1 MSNVERKHEL
11 VRSWLALLVTIAA
24 FGLSIGFVAI
34 WVRNHSEDGALCLAY
49 NLVFA
54 LLITSFAY
62 GNLLYQ
68 ATRIGYYVRLGR
80 HQRMTR
86 RTGSQTGSMRAPRRS
101 LSILI
106 PSYKEELVT
115 VKQTLYSAAFL
126 GYGNKTV
133 CLLLDDPVSPPGT
146 NDHQRTQATI
156 AMAEGLQA
164 GLKKLHREY
173 ADLHAAAEVRMT
185 HRVDPAAE
193 LENLASTYRLLARRL
208 RAMGERAAADTHTDR
223 LYVRTVFLDAAT
235 TYERRASDVLAMR
248 LDPFEERR
256 LVLAEY
262 AYIRDLFATEVNV
275 LQRKAFA
282 NLSQEPNKA
291 MNINSYIS
299 LMGGRFRIDVSGTRK
314 SVLVPVGTEEPADL
328 EVRETDYVITLDAD
342 SILDHSY
349 AATLIELMERRRN
362 RRVAVAQTPY
372 SAVAG
377 SNNLLERTAGA
388 TTDIQYIIHQGFT
401 HFGATYWVGANAL
414 LRKTALDDIAEAI
427 PGEPLV
433 RQYIQDRTVIED
445 TESTIDLINKRWTL
459 YNHPERLAYSATP
472 NDYGSLLIQRRRW
485 ANGGLIILPKL
496 LRYLFLKPSLRKVPE
511 GLMRVHYLASIAM
524 VNISLVVML
533 FVPLERVGFSIWVP
547 VTAIP
552 YFYLYNR
559 DLRLLGYDRREIF
572 RVYALNLLLIPINL
586 GGVLKSVQ
594 QMVTRSKIPFG
605 RTPKVGSHTS
615 APPLYYLVTYGLLV
629 YLLYAAA
636 VDLTGDRYLFA
647 GLLAVNTYFVAYGI
661 IVFVGLRET
670 VLDMKQLGGRVRR
683 LGGRWPRRALGNFA
697 AELLGVPR
705 LTTAPGATSRR
716 HGRTLLG
723 SATPR
728 WAPPAHEASL
738 RRAVNALAEPLPPVL
753 DLRVAHGGGRHQQPR
768 LPRSIPAGQRGR
780 SPTPDDALNGRVEDR
795 SRGSRR
801 PVLDL
806 PTGDRGGRHEQP
818 GRRGAVPLPD
828 DHRSDQ
834 PAQSV

>member
-11 VRSWLALLVTIAA
+11 VRSWLALSVTIAA

-34 WVRNHSEDGALCLAY
+34 WVRSHSDDDPLFLAY
-49 NLVFA
+49 NVVFV

-68 ATRIGYYVRLGR
+68 TTRIGYYVRLGK
-80 HQRMTR
+80 HHRMTR
-86 RTGSQTGSMRAPRRS
+86 RTGSRTGSMRASQRS

-115 VKQTLYSAAFL
+115 VEQTLYSAAFL
-126 GYGNKTV
+126 GYPNKTV
-133 CLLLDDPVSPPGT
+133 CLLLDDPVSEPGT
-146 NDHQRTQATI
+146 NDHQQTQATI

-173 ADLHAAAEVRMT
+173 ADLHAAAEARMPP
-185 HRVDPAAE
+185 HVDPAAE
-193 LENLASTYRLLARRL
+193 LENLAVTYRLLARRL
-208 RAMGERAAADTHTDR
+208 RDVAERAPAETHTDR
-223 LYVRTVFLDAAT
+223 LYVRTVFMNAAT
-235 TYERRASDVLAMR
+235 TYDRHAAHVLAMR
-248 LDPFEERR
+248 LDPFEVRR
-256 LVLAEY
+256 FVLAEY
-262 AYIRDLFATEVNV
+262 AYIRDLFATEVNA

-299 LMGGRFRIDVSGTRK
+299 LMGGRFRIDVPGTGK
-314 SVLVPVGTEEPADL
+314 PMLVPVANEEPADL
-328 EVRETDYVITLDAD
+328 EVPETDYVITLDAD
-342 SILDHSY
+342 SILDHGY

-362 RRVAVAQTPY
+362 HRVAVAQTPY

-377 SNNLLERTAGA
+377 SDKPLERTAGA

-414 LRKTALDDIAEAI
+414 LRKTALDDIAETI

-445 TESTIDLINKRWTL
+445 TESSIDLINKQWTL

-496 LRYLFLKPSLRKVPE
+496 LRYLFLKPSFRKVPE

-533 FVPLERVGFSIWVP
+533 FVPLEHVGFSIWVP

-615 APPLYYLVTYGLLV
+615 APPLYYLMTYGLLV
-629 YLLYAAA
+629 YLLYAVA
-636 VDLTGDRYLFA
+636 VDLMGDRYLFA

-661 IVFVGLRET
+661 IVFVGLRQT
-670 VLDMKQLGGRVRR
+670 VLDMKQLSGRLRR
-683 LGGRWPRRALGNFA
+683 LGGRWPRRAFRNLA
-697 AELLGVPR
+697 TELLGVPA
-705 LTTAPGATSRR
+705 LTTAPGATNRR
-716 HGRTLLG
+716 VGRTLLA
-723 SATPR
+723 SASPR
-728 WAPPAHEASL
+728 WAPPAHQAPR
-738 RRAVNALAEPLPPVL
+738 RRAVNTPTEPLPPVL
-753 DLRVAHGGGRHQQPR
+753 DLRVAHRGGRHEQPR
-768 LPRSIPAGQRGR
+768 GPHSVPATQRGW
-780 SPTPDDALNGRVEDR
+780 SPSPYDRWSGRIEDG

-806 PTGDRGGRHEQP
+806 RTGDRGGRHEQS
-818 GRRGAVPLPD
+818 GRRGSVPPPD
-828 DHRSDQ
+828 DHRPEQ